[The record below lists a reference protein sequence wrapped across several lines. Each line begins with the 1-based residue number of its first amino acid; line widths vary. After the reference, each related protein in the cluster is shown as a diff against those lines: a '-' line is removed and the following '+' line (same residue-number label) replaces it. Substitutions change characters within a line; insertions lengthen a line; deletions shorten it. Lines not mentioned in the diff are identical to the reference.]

1 MTEVA
6 ADRAKRIV
14 YVIQAL
20 QLDPTRHSD
29 SILAARTEA
38 LGLQDTAPETASVDA
53 QENRRLRQQAIA
65 ALNQLRQSFWK
76 LTQSEAVAEL
86 NRIAAFGFKE
96 LDAPLARLRVIAC
109 HRQSFHDL
117 AAVTNAPPTFVGMLE
132 DVFVLASRDA
142 ADLKESIRLAFRRL
156 LWRRAPRRLVVLLKA
171 DLPEL
176 YGLEARWFDSL
187 LKQRSSLFARPLKQ
201 NQPAVASHR
210 AATMPQERN
219 TNNWWI
225 WIVIVIAANALRAFF
240 NQP

>member
-1 MTEVA
+1 MTEAA
-6 ADRAKRIV
+6 ADRTKRIA

-38 LGLQDTAPETASVDA
+38 LGLQEITPATASVDA
-53 QENRRLRQQAIA
+53 QENRRLRQQATG
-65 ALNQLRQSFWK
+65 ALNQIRQSFWR
-76 LTQSEAVAEL
+76 LTQSEAGAEL

-109 HRQSFHDL
+109 HRQSFQDL
-117 AAVTNAPPTFVGMLE
+117 AAVTKAPPSFVDMLG
-132 DVFVLASRDA
+132 DVFVLASRDT

-156 LWRRAPRRLVVLLKA
+156 LWRRAPRRLVVFLKA

-176 YGLEARWFDSL
+176 YELEARWFDSL
-187 LKQRSSLFARPLKQ
+187 LKQRSSLFARPLMK
-201 NQPAVASHR
+201 NQSAVASHR
-210 AATMPQERN
+210 AATLPQERS

-225 WIVIVIAANALRAFF
+225 WIVIVIAANALRALF